1 MLDCELDAFITRNL
15 SEDIGPGD
23 VTTDAIVPKSLN
35 GKAMIKAKSKLCLS
49 GLDLVARVFDVLAP
63 RTVQVRLLSSDGV
76 VVESGTIVGEVHG
89 PFATLLKGERLAL
102 NLLMRLSGIATM
114 THAAQSALSP
124 GKTRVLDT
132 RKTTPGLRWLEKR
145 AVKHGGG
152 TNHRHHLG
160 DGVLIKDNHIAA
172 AGGSCGEA
180 IRLAKAHAHHLLKIE
195 CEIQRVDQIDEAI
208 AAGAHVLLLDN
219 MDDATLQAAIA
230 KVAGRAQTEASGN
243 MTIERLSRIKGF
255 GLDFVSMGAL
265 THSAPAADLSMKIA
279 IAP

>member
-1 MLDCELDAFITRNL
+1 MLDYDLRAFISASL

-23 VTTDAIVPKSLN
+23 VTTDSIVPVALR
-35 GKAMIKAKSKLCLS
+35 GRGAIKAKQDLTPS
-49 GLDLVARVFDVLAP
+49 GLDLVSLVFDVLAP
-63 RTVQVRLLSSDGV
+63 GTVTVKLTQQDGV
-76 VVESGTIVGEVHG
+76 AVNNGTILGEVNG

-102 NLLMRLSGIATM
+102 NLLMRLSGVATM
-114 THAAQSALSP
+114 TRAAADALAGG

-145 AVKHGGG
+145 AVRHGGG

-172 AGGSCGEA
+172 AGGSCSEA
-180 IRLAKAHAHHLLKIE
+180 IKRARAHAHHLLKIE

-243 MTIERLSRIKGF
+243 MTIERLTRLKGF

-265 THSAPAADLSMKIA
+265 THSAPQRICR
-279 IAP
+279 

>member
-1 MLDCELDAFITRNL
+1 MLDCDLRAFIGASL
-15 SEDIGPGD
+15 AEDIGPGD
-23 VTTDAIVPKSLN
+23 VTTDSIVPAALR
-35 GKAMIKAKSKLCLS
+35 GKGTIKAKQDLMPS
-49 GLDLVARVFDVLAP
+49 GLDLVGLVFDVLAP
-63 RTVQVRLLSSDGV
+63 GTVSVTLTHQDGIAV
-76 VVESGTIVGEVHG
+76 KNGTILGEVHG

-114 THAAQSALSP
+114 TRLAADALSG

-145 AVKHGGG
+145 AVRHGGG

-172 AGGSCGEA
+172 AGGSCAEA
-180 IRLAKAHAHHLLKIE
+180 IKRARAHAHHLLKIE
-195 CEIQRVDQIDEAI
+195 CEIQRIDQIDEAI

-230 KVAGRAQTEASGN
+230 RVAGRVQTEASGN
-243 MTIERLSRIKGF
+243 MTIERLTRLKHF

-265 THSAPAADLSMKIA
+265 THSAPAADLSLKIA